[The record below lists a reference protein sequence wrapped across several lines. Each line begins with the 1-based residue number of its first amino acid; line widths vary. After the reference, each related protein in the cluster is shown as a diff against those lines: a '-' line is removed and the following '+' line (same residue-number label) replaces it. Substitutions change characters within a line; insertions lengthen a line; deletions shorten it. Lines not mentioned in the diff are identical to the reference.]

1 MASYN
6 GAEFIEEQLK
16 SILIQLNKDDEIVI
30 VDDCSKD
37 NTLKIIELIDD
48 CRIKV
53 FKNISNMGHVF
64 TFGRAISLAKN
75 DVIFMSDQDDIWLKN
90 RVAIM
95 LNKLLNENVLLVSS
109 NTNFI
114 NSNGE
119 IIEYATDGV
128 QTSNSKKHFRN
139 IIDIYVGK
147 ENYYGCAMVFRRE
160 LNEIILP
167 IPSYVESHDLWIA
180 SAANLLKLNAHCDEI
195 TLSRRV
201 HGKNASIVKR
211 HVLLKLWSRMIF
223 TRSIMQLIYRKLK
236 K

>member
-16 SILIQLNKDDEIVI
+16 SILVQLNKDDEIVI

-37 NTLKIIELIDD
+37 NTLNKIALFDD
-48 CRIKV
+48 SRIKF

-64 TFGRAISLAKN
+64 SFGRAISLAKN
-75 DVIFMSDQDDIWLKN
+75 DIIFMSDQDDIWLKN
-90 RVAIM
+90 RVVIM
-95 LNKLLNENVLLVSS
+95 LDKLLNDEVLLVSS

-114 NSNGE
+114 SSEGD

-128 QTSNSKKHFRN
+128 QSSNSKKHFRN

-147 ENYYGCAMVFRRE
+147 ENYYGCAMAFKRE
-160 LNEIILP
+160 LNKFILP
-167 IPSYVESHDLWIA
+167 IPQYIESHDLWIA
-180 SAANLLKLNAHCDEI
+180 SAANLLRLNAHCDEI

-201 HGKNASIVKR
+201 HGNNASIVKR
-211 HVLLKLWSRMIF
+211 HILLKYWSRVIF

-236 K
+236 N